1 MAGFEHAG
9 AEKTSTRQTPSTSSP
24 PIKPASAPSS
34 DAKSM
39 HGPSTRRASAAG
51 RGSAPSCHSYPESC
65 QARPSLDRHRPK
77 IFDKYK
83 VLEVLGEGQFGTVF
97 VVEERY
103 PAKPPAPVENVALKR
118 SVSGAEKASVFAC
131 KVVDIRAANSV
142 RDESSKTEESPL
154 EDIMNEIEMMLG
166 LGSDH
171 PNVQDLID
179 FVIEDDKA
187 YIVSSLC
194 RGGDLAQAL
203 DMRGCLCEEDA
214 RNVMAGIFNG
224 LSHLH
229 SRGVVHRD
237 IKLENILLTDSK
249 HDMSKVKIIDMGFAK
264 HLAGPEA
271 TPHAEAL
278 NTVCGTPLY
287 IAPEL
292 VRPMVRTRA
301 AHSKALYGTQAD
313 MWSCGI
319 ILYCLL
325 SGYPPFDPSGFS
337 SMFEMF
343 ENIEKAAYNFLDPV
357 WETVSGEA
365 RSMIQSLLDPDP
377 TKRLT
382 VEEALRHPWMAGR

>member
-1 MAGFEHAG
+1 MAGFVHAG
-9 AEKTSTRQTPSTSSP
+9 AEKSRSRHNSTTSESRFP
-24 PIKPASAPSS
+24 PIKSASALSN

-39 HGPSTRRASAAG
+39 PASPSSAARTAPG
-51 RGSAPSCHSYPESC
+51 RTRPPSCHSDPGISRK
-65 QARPSLDRHRPK
+65 ARSSLGHHRPK

-83 VLEVLGEGQFGTVF
+83 VLEVLGKGQFGTVF
-97 VVEERY
+97 AVEERY
-103 PAKPPAPVENVALKR
+103 PAKRPAPVGKWAKKRNVSNK
-118 SVSGAEKASVFAC
+118 EKPRVFAC
-131 KVVDIRAANSV
+131 KVVDVRAVNAAGN
-142 RDESSKTEESPL
+142 DSKTNDSRL
-154 EDIMNEIEMMLG
+154 EDIMKEIEMMIG

-171 PNVQDLID
+171 PNVQGLID

-229 SRGVVHRD
+229 SLGVMHRD

-264 HLAGPEA
+264 HLA

-292 VRPMVRTRA
+292 VRSTVQTRQ
-301 AHSKALYGTQAD
+301 AHKKALYGTQAD
-313 MWSCGI
+313 MWSCGV

-325 SGYPPFDPSGFS
+325 SGYPPFDPSGCAS
-337 SMFEMF
+337 IFEMF
-343 ENIEKAAYNFLDPV
+343 EDIEQAAYDFWDPV

-365 RSMIQSLLDPDP
+365 MSMIESLLEPDP
-377 TKRLT
+377 TRRLT
-382 VEEALRHPWMAGR
+382 AEEALCHPWMAGR